1 MFQDF
6 SPDAPALAG
15 FLQPSTA
22 MRPSASLA
30 QPQKPNLRVRI
41 RALTIL
47 LLAVACTPQVPEPPE
62 PSAGP
67 APAKRAE
74 TGISTSGGLIRE
86 MHDRYAGKWYKT
98 LTFNQTNTFYT
109 SGGKEQK
116 SQWVQRLRVPGK
128 LRIDFLPLS
137 SKSGMLIQ
145 NNRVITFDNGRR
157 VENRRAI
164 QPVLTLTG
172 DVYAIP
178 ATVTL
183 RRLDSLGVDLGRFH
197 EERWQGKR
205 VYVMGAERGDLE
217 STQIWV
223 EADRLLLLRI
233 IQRAKRGD
241 RSVVTDTHVGDYREV
256 NGYPVAF
263 EFTSYRDGKVFFKEQ
278 YDNVKV
284 NEPIPAELF
293 DPLHWAA
300 T

>member
-1 MFQDF
+1 
-6 SPDAPALAG
+6 
-15 FLQPSTA
+15 
-22 MRPSASLA
+22 
-30 QPQKPNLRVRI
+30 
-41 RALTIL
+41 
-47 LLAVACTPQVPEPPE
+47 
-62 PSAGP
+62 
-67 APAKRAE
+67 
-74 TGISTSGGLIRE
+74 

-98 LTFNQTNTFYT
+98 LTFDQTNTFYT

-145 NNRVITFDNGRR
+145 NNRVTTFDNGRR
-157 VENRRAI
+157 VETRRAI

-178 ATVTL
+178 ASITL
-183 RRLDSLGVDLGRFH
+183 RRLDSLGVDLDKFH

-217 STQIWV
+217 STQVWV
-223 EADRLLLLRI
+223 EADRLLLMRI
-233 IQRAKRGD
+233 IQREKRGD
-241 RSVVTDTHVGDYREV
+241 RSVITDTHVGDYREV
-256 NGYPVAF
+256 DGFPIAF

-284 NEPIPAELF
+284 NEPIRDELF
-293 DPLHWAA
+293 DASRWSA

>member
-1 MFQDF
+1 MFQSF
-6 SPDAPALAG
+6 RPHTPALAG

-22 MRPSASLA
+22 MRFSAVL
-30 QPQKPNLRVRI
+30 PQRPKPNFRLRI
-41 RALTIL
+41 RALTTL

-67 APAKRAE
+67 APAAKREA
-74 TGISTSGGLIRE
+74 GISTSGSLIRE

-98 LTFNQTNTFYT
+98 LTFDQTNTFYT

-116 SQWVQRLRVPGK
+116 SQWMQRLRVPGR

-157 VENRRAI
+157 VDSRRAI

-178 ATVTL
+178 ASVTL
-183 RRLDSLGVDLGRFH
+183 RRLDSLGVDLGKFH

-233 IQRAKRGD
+233 IQRDKRGD
-241 RSVVTDTHVGDYREV
+241 RSVITDTHVGDYREV
-256 NGYPVAF
+256 NGYAVAF
-263 EFTSYRDGKVFFKEQ
+263 EFTSYRGGKVFFKEQ

-284 NEPIPAELF
+284 NEPIRDELF
-293 DPLHWAA
+293 DASRWAA